1 MVTAN
6 PIGSRSR
13 LDELA
18 GDSAALVLCFSNTTL
33 RQVKR
38 HVR

>member
-1 MVTAN
+1 MLASQMFEN
-6 PIGSRSR
+6 EHR
-13 LDELA
+13 LARLA
-18 GDSAALVLCFSNTTL
+18 GLSAAIALGFSITNL

>member
-1 MVTAN
+1 MVTSLTVEN
-6 PIGSRSR
+6 RNR

-18 GDSAALVLCFSNTTL
+18 GHRVAIALGFSITNL